1 MINRSASLL
10 PRTGEEDEAAGK
22 PNRSQP
28 AHVSPDFGCRGDSQR
43 VSLRDEP
50 SSPPDLLLLI
60 SRREDPWEWGCSS
73 GPPA

>member
-10 PRTGEEDEAAGK
+10 PRRGEEDEAAAGK

-28 AHVSPDFGCRGDSQR
+28 ARVSRISAVAAIPGE
-43 VSLRDEP
+43 SLRDEP
-50 SSPPDLLLLI
+50 GSPPDLLLI

-73 GPPA
+73 GPPT